1 MKRHFLKHI
10 SGRISY
16 LILGLLICLIF
27 IAPEFERQVV
37 EVKDRDVF
45 SFYHAGC
52 NQGLIKGVDWNPEK
66 FRQQSSF
73 CVKNGKEF
81 LQNYKEISKKIEE
94 YSR

>member
-10 SGRISY
+10 SGRLFY
-16 LILGLLICLIF
+16 LIMGLLICLIF
-27 IAPEFERQVV
+27 MTPEFERQVI
-37 EVKDRDVF
+37 ETKDKDVF

-52 NQGLIKGVDWNPEK
+52 NQGLIKGVEWDPAK

-73 CVKNGKEF
+73 CVKTSQQF
-81 LQNYKEISKKIEE
+81 LENYKEISKKIEE